1 MAWQVEL
8 DKSAAKQ
15 VRDLPGPMR
24 ERVLRALAL
33 LAENPRGAANVKA
46 LVGREGYRL
55 RVGDYRVLYLL
66 DDAAELVRI
75 TTVGH
80 RGHIYD

>member
-1 MAWQVEL
+1 MAE
-8 DKSAAKQ
+8 S
-15 VRDLPGPMR
+15 
-24 ERVLRALAL
+24 
-33 LAENPRGAANVKA
+33 PRGAANVKA

-55 RVGDYRVLYLL
+55 RIGDYRVLYLL
-66 DDAAELVRI
+66 DDAAELIRV

>member
-1 MAWQVEL
+1 MVWRLEF
-8 DKSAAKQ
+8 DKSAARQ
-15 VRDLPGPMR
+15 VRDLPGQMR
-24 ERVLRALAL
+24 ERVLRALAVL
-33 LAENPRGAANVKA
+33 VENPRGAANVKA

-66 DDAAELVRI
+66 DDVSELVRV

>member
-1 MAWQVEL
+1 MAWRVEL
-8 DKSAAKQ
+8 DKNAAKQ
-15 VRDLPGPMR
+15 VRDLPDPTR
-24 ERVLRALAL
+24 ERVLRALAAL
-33 LAENPRGAANVKA
+33 SENPRSAVNVKA
-46 LVGREGYRL
+46 MVGREGYRL

-66 DDAAELVRI
+66 DDAAEIVRV

>member
-1 MAWQVEL
+1 MVWRLEL

-15 VRDLPGPMR
+15 VRDLPKPMQV
-24 ERVLRALAL
+24 RVTRALATL
-33 LAENPRGAANVKA
+33 VENPRGAANVKA

-66 DDAAELVRI
+66 DDADEAVRV

-80 RGHIYD
+80 RGHVYD